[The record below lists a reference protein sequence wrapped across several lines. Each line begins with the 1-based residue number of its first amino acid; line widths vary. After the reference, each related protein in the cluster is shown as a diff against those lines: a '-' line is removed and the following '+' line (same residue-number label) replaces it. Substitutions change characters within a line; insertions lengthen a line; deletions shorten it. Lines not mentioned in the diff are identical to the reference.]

1 MKTRVL
7 ETANRNEV
15 CEYLLQGDVVAFPT
29 DTVFGVG
36 ILFDD
41 GGAIAKMK
49 QAKGR
54 DERKPFPMMV
64 SDLSQL
70 KSVAYLDEKYE
81 RLCEAFMPGAFT
93 VVLKKKDCVA
103 DEVTNGKDTIAIRI
117 PDDDFVLSV
126 IREVGKPLL
135 VTSANRSGGANTT
148 NETEVLAQLD
158 GRIAAVV
165 KGQTS
170 TSTAST
176 IVDLT
181 GDSPVILRQGMITKE
196 DIEQYL

>member
-126 IREVGKPLL
+126 IRDVGKPLL
-135 VTSANRSGGANTT
+135 V
-148 NETEVLAQLD
+148 AQIPQRKRKYWHSWMEELRPSSRD
-158 GRIAAVV
+158 R
-165 KGQTS
+165 
-170 TSTAST
+170 
-176 IVDLT
+176 
-181 GDSPVILRQGMITKE
+181 LRQVRQVPLSI
-196 DIEQYL
+196 